1 MDDLSRGVTGEFRGI
16 EPHLPFAEGR
26 FLVEKEAG
34 RGGMGIVYR
43 AFDRMTERA
52 VALKVLRKTDAT
64 AIRRFATEADALGKL
79 EHPDIVRYLA
89 QGIAEDGS
97 PYLAIE
103 WIEGENLSARLGRAI
118 DQREQLPLEDVLE
131 LGQRLASALAAAHAI
146 GIVHRDVKPSNI
158 LLVGGNLRR
167 PKLADF
173 GIVRAANTEH
183 ETTAGTMLGTVGY
196 MAPEQ
201 ARGEEHLDG
210 RADLF
215 SLGCVLFRCLT
226 YRDPF
231 AGPDP
236 VTVLSLLLTQHPPR
250 PSELRPDVP
259 PDLDALVMQL
269 LSKERERRPA
279 SASDVERVLLRIA
292 QGVLGQTLTSHRLVY
307 VAPHSVKSVDK
318 TIDPPPTTRA
328 WRPRWMHAAIAVAI
342 AGAAIGVAFRP
353 WQRAPDPTPQAAP
366 PPGPTVLT
374 AFPAA
379 PSCNPRAVA
388 AYQHGLQELHEGRW
402 DGAARAFDLA
412 AQADPSCPQAV
423 LRRFLIS
430 REQVVPISLRRERLR
445 EIARLRD
452 ALSERD
458 RLVLEA
464 FAMVVTEDVP
474 RREEAVRR
482 LDEAVRR
489 FPMDAELLFRAAGE
503 RMNVAKGPEDFE
515 AALELVRRAA
525 ELDPTYSD
533 AWQTQARLLEHL
545 GRDNEVQAALERCLT
560 ISPGSVD
567 CMKDRV
573 FALSREGK
581 CDEAV
586 SFARRRSS
594 WDPDDP
600 TVYRSLAETLATT
613 RAPKEAIEEVLQ
625 QRYGRLPD
633 DVREG
638 ERLLDRAQLEAWLGQ
653 FDAALATAE
662 RLERHLA
669 NSASR
674 ESHWARA
681 MLSAESLFEMGD
693 PARASQVAE
702 QALLRKDAWTP
713 DQTIAVS
720 AAPTEAWLL
729 GAAFRGG
736 RRTAAQWH
744 EAARTWERAN
754 EGSVNA
760 FERWALTWGASKLES
775 QADAVEATGNAPSI
789 GPREG
794 ARHFH
799 VAWHVGVLDTFA
811 GHIFLQAGNPAR
823 ALPLLENGARA
834 CQSLEYPFVN
844 VRAHLWLGMAKEKL
858 GETAA
863 ACTAYRFVV
872 DRWGH
877 ATPRSVTAIEAE
889 RRMRALACKS

>member
-1 MDDLSRGVTGEFRGI
+1 
-16 EPHLPFAEGR
+16 
-26 FLVEKEAG
+26 
-34 RGGMGIVYR
+34 MGIVYR
-43 AFDRMTERA
+43 AFDRATERA

-64 AIRRFATEADALGKL
+64 AVRRFATEADALGKL
-79 EHPDIVRYLA
+79 DHADIVRYLA
-89 QGIAEDGS
+89 HGVAEDGS

-103 WIEGENLSARLGRAI
+103 WIEGENLHARLGRASER
-118 DQREQLPLEDVLE
+118 QERLPLDDVLE
-131 LGQRLASALAAAHAI
+131 LGQRLASALAAAHAV

-173 GIVRAANTEH
+173 GIVRASTAEH
-183 ETTAGTMLGTVGY
+183 VTTAGTVLGTVGY

-201 ARGEEHLDG
+201 ARGEERLDG

-226 YRDPF
+226 NRDAF
-231 AGPDP
+231 GGPDP
-236 VTVLSLLLTQHPPR
+236 VAVLSLLLTQHPQR
-250 PSELRPDVP
+250 LGDVRPDVP
-259 PDLDALVMQL
+259 PELDALVMQL
-269 LSKERERRPA
+269 LSKDRERRPS
-279 SASDVERVLLRIA
+279 SAAEVERILARIA
-292 QGVLGQTLTSHRLVY
+292 QGLLGETLTSHRLVY
-307 VAPHSVKSVDK
+307 VSPNSVKEPVVK
-318 TIDPPPTTRA
+318 GAEPAPKTRA
-328 WRPRWMHAAIAVAI
+328 QRPVWMRAAIAVAVV
-342 AGAAIGVAFRP
+342 GATIGVAFRP
-353 WQRAPDPTPQAAP
+353 WRQAPAPPAQAAP
-366 PPGPTVLT
+366 APAPTALT

-379 PSCNPRAVA
+379 PSCNARAVA
-388 AYQHGLQELHEGRW
+388 AYQQGLQALHEGRW
-402 DGAARAFDLA
+402 DRSARDFDLA
-412 AQADPSCPQAV
+412 AQADPGCPQAL

-430 REQVVPISLRRERLR
+430 REQLVPISTRREYLR
-445 EIARLRD
+445 NVLRLRD

-458 RLVLEA
+458 RLVLDA

-474 RREEAVRR
+474 RREEAVRL
-482 LDEAVRR
+482 LDEGVRR

-503 RMNVAKGPEDFE
+503 RMNVARGREDFE
-515 AALELVRRAA
+515 AALALVRRAA

-545 GRDNEVQAALERCLT
+545 GRDGEVVGALQQCVAM
-560 ISPGSVD
+560 SPGSVD

-586 SFARRRSS
+586 ALARRRSS
-594 WDPDDP
+594 WDPEEP
-600 TVYRSLAETLATT
+600 TAYRSLAEALASTQ
-613 RAPKEAIEEVLQ
+613 APKEAIEEVLQ

-633 DVREG
+633 DAREG

-653 FDAALATAE
+653 FDAALASTE

-681 MLSAESLFEMGD
+681 MLAAESLFEMGD
-693 PARASQVAE
+693 TARASQVAE

-720 AAPTEAWLL
+720 VAPTEAWLL

-736 RRTAAQWH
+736 RRTLAQWRD
-744 EAARTWERAN
+744 AARAWEHAN
-754 EGSVNA
+754 ASSLNA
-760 FERWALTWGASKLES
+760 FERWALSGGAL
-775 QADAVEATGNAPSI
+775 GNAPSI
-789 GPREG
+789 EPREA

-799 VAWHVGVLDTFA
+799 VAWHVGVLDAYA
-811 GHIFLQAGNPAR
+811 GHIYLQAGDPAR
-823 ALPLLENGARA
+823 ALPLLESGTRA
-834 CQSLEYPFVN
+834 CQSIEYPFLN

-858 GETAA
+858 GESAA

-877 ATPRSVTAIEAE
+877 ATPRSVTALEAG
-889 RRMRALACKS
+889 RRMHALACKS